1 MRPIDADE
9 VTRDL
14 ASFKYSKEYG
24 EEEEVYNRAI
34 DDCIGEIKAIPAL
47 YAEALDEEQVKHG
60 KWLPDRTGNVYWVCS
75 NCGFPSEASGAFKL
89 YKYCPNCG
97 AKMDGG
103 DTSERQAMAVQSQ
116 ND

>member
-34 DDCIGEIKAIPAL
+34 DDCIGKIKAIPAL

-97 AKMDGG
+97 AKMNEEED
-103 DTSERQAMAVQSQ
+103 D
-116 ND
+116 D